1 MAIQIYNTLTRTK
14 EVFKPIVEGKVN
26 FYVCGPTVYNYIH
39 IGNARSA
46 VSFDTIRRYLI
57 YRGYEVNYV
66 SNFTDVDDKIIKA
79 ANEEGIIPEAIAD
92 KYIQAFKEDTA
103 AINVMPATLHPR
115 VMENITD
122 IIEFIQV
129 LIEKGYAYESSGDV
143 YFKTSSFDK
152 YGQLSD
158 QSIDELLVGASERVQ
173 DLIAERKNDPL
184 DFALWKQAK
193 SGEIHWHSPWGEGR
207 PGWHIECS
215 VMATKYLGETID
227 IHGGGQDLQFPHH
240 ENEIAQSEC
249 ATGHTFS
256 NYWMHNGFVTIG
268 QDDEKMS
275 KSLGNFVLLRDL
287 INEVDPLVVRFLLA
301 TVHYRRPLRFDEKS
315 IHDATTNL
323 ERLKEVN
330 RRLKH
335 RLEDA
340 VEQDLTEQD
349 QKFKQAIR
357 EKIEQFEA
365 EMDNDFQA
373 GNALTVIFDLTKV
386 MNKYLEA
393 SVVNREVIEWMQ
405 SKFEQLMSIF
415 GIIFKETET
424 LEEEIEQL
432 IEERN
437 QARKE
442 RNFAK
447 ADEIREQLKAQG
459 ILLDDTP
466 QGTTWKRVT
475 P

>member
-1 MAIQIYNTLTRTK
+1 M
-14 EVFKPIVEGKVN
+14 
-26 FYVCGPTVYNYIH
+26 
-39 IGNARSA
+39 
-46 VSFDTIRRYLI
+46 
-57 YRGYEVNYV
+57 
-66 SNFTDVDDKIIKA
+66 
-79 ANEEGIIPEAIAD
+79 
-92 KYIQAFKEDTA
+92 
-103 AINVMPATLHPR
+103 
-115 VMENITD
+115 
-122 IIEFIQV
+122 
-129 LIEKGYAYESSGDV
+129 
-143 YFKTSSFDK
+143 
-152 YGQLSD
+152 
-158 QSIDELLVGASERVQ
+158 
-173 DLIAERKNDPL
+173 
-184 DFALWKQAK
+184 
-193 SGEIHWHSPWGEGR
+193 
-207 PGWHIECS
+207 
-215 VMATKYLGETID
+215 
-227 IHGGGQDLQFPHH
+227 
-240 ENEIAQSEC
+240 
-249 ATGHTFS
+249 
-256 NYWMHNGFVTIG
+256 
-268 QDDEKMS
+268 
-275 KSLGNFVLLRDL
+275 
-287 INEVDPLVVRFLLA
+287 
-301 TVHYRRPLRFDEKS
+301 
-315 IHDATTNL
+315 
-323 ERLKEVN
+323 N

-349 QKFKQAIR
+349 QQFKQAIR

-475 P
+475 T